1 MKRVLIAG
9 IGNVLLQDDGFGP
22 CVVRMLQA
30 RYRFESNVEVADLGT
45 PGLDLADY
53 LIGKDAV
60 ILIDSV
66 KSEQRPGTVLLYRM
80 PEILHCQ
87 VEPRMGPHAPALTET
102 LLTINLLGAAPAEL
116 LLVGVVG
123 HSYEMGCSLSPSV
136 QMSVDSAIAEILR
149 ELARLGVRVEP
160 EQSCAEPDL
169 WWTKPPSCGSVE
181 AGAAGE

>member
-1 MKRVLIAG
+1 MKRILIAG

-22 CVVRMLQA
+22 CVVRMLEA

-53 LIGKDAV
+53 LMDKDCV

-66 KSEQRPGTVLLYRM
+66 KSEQLPGTVLLYRL
-80 PEILHCQ
+80 PEILQRQ

-102 LLTINLLGAAPAEL
+102 LLTIDLLGAAPAEL

-123 HSYEMGCSLSPSV
+123 HSYEMGCNLSQSV
-136 QMSVDSAIAEILR
+136 QLSVNLAIAEILR
-149 ELARLGVRVEP
+149 ELARLGVHFESK
-160 EQSCAEPDL
+160 QSAAEPDL
-169 WWTKPPSCGSVE
+169 WWTKPPVCMG

>member
-1 MKRVLIAG
+1 MKRILIAG

-22 CVVRMLQA
+22 CVVRMLEA

-53 LIGKDAV
+53 LIGQDCV

-66 KSEQRPGTVLLYRM
+66 KSEQQPGTVLLYRL
-80 PEILHCQ
+80 PEILQRQ
-87 VEPRMGPHAPALTET
+87 VELRIGPHAPALTET
-102 LLTINLLGAAPAEL
+102 LLTLDLLGAAPAEL

-123 HSYEMGCSLSPSV
+123 HSYEMGCNLSQSV

-149 ELARLGVRVEP
+149 ELARLGVHFESK
-160 EQSCAEPDL
+160 QYAAEPDL
-169 WWTKPPSCGSVE
+169 WWTKRPASMG
-181 AGAAGE
+181 AGATGE